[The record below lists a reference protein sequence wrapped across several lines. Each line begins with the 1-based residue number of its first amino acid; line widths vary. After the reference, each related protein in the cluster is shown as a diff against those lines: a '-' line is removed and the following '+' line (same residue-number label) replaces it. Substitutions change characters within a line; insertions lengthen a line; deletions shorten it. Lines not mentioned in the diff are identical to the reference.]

1 LNRVLRQHGFSL
13 VEVMVAVAILAIC
26 VLPLAEALRNGLA
39 APSVAAG
46 KARELRCMKD
56 TMETVLAQPYY
67 LLAGAAAGKDT
78 ASTYSLPQ
86 DATCPLRNVFIAK
99 YEDEYSKDPVFLDA
113 SAGAARLDAALLYIT
128 VSSPASGYSFTTLVA
143 R

>member
-1 LNRVLRQHGFSL
+1 M
-13 VEVMVAVAILAIC
+13 VEVMVAVVILAIC

-39 APSVAAG
+39 ASSVGAD

-56 TMETVLAQPYY
+56 MMETVLAEPYY
-67 LLAGAAAGKDT
+67 LLSDAALGKDT
-78 ASTYSLPQ
+78 ASRYSLPKD
-86 DATCPLRNVFIAK
+86 DACPVRNVFIAK
-99 YEDEYSKDPVFLDA
+99 YEDELFKNPVFLDA
-113 SAGAARLDAALLYIT
+113 SAGAARLDSALLYIT